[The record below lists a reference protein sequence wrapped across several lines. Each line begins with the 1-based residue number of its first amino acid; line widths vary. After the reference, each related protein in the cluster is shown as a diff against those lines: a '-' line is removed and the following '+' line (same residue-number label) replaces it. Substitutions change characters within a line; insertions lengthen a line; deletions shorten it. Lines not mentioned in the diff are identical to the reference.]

1 MVSDV
6 IACCILIQSEPLE
19 HITRAKVC
27 RLCVINIVHAVRLVV
42 SPNAEIQGEGWVK
55 TRQPFSAV
63 SGPKFTK
70 FGNM

>member
-42 SPNAEIQGEGWVK
+42 SPNAEI
-55 TRQPFSAV
+55 
-63 SGPKFTK
+63 
-70 FGNM
+70 